1 MLYELLLPLKTYYSP
16 LNIFQ
21 YITFR
26 SASAAILALFISFL
40 YGPWI
45 IHKLRYHQIGE
56 EIRSSGPESHLVK
69 KGTPTMGGI
78 IILGSVIL
86 PTLLFADLSNTFIQ
100 IILLSLIWMG
110 VIGFLDDYLKVI
122 KKFEKGLIAKYK
134 LIGQITLGII
144 ISLWIYNAPEYQG
157 ITSSSSIPFL
167 KNYELDF
174 GLFNSLFNCSKLY
187 FP

>member
-40 YGPWI
+40 IGPWI
-45 IHKLRYHQIGE
+45 IHKLRFHQIGE

-86 PTLLFADLSNTFIQ
+86 PTLLFAELSNTFIQ
-100 IILLSLIWMG
+100 IIKDLKFLYLKQHLRPYQDILLS
-110 VIGFLDDYLKVI
+110 FYL
-122 KKFEKGLIAKYK
+122 
-134 LIGQITLGII
+134 
-144 ISLWIYNAPEYQG
+144 
-157 ITSSSSIPFL
+157 
-167 KNYELDF
+167 
-174 GLFNSLFNCSKLY
+174 
-187 FP
+187 